1 MKMTTEIT
9 HRYFDFNP
17 KNGADYYA
25 LISANTKEEAI
36 NMYYDDVSDRDM
48 EPDVDCQELSS
59 PEAWDKLKNC
69 DDSEAE
75 LSIEEKLEE
84 FESNGV
90 LLWPQF

>member
-9 HRYFDFNP
+9 HRYFEFNP

-25 LISANTKEEAI
+25 LISTNTKEEAI
-36 NMYYDDVSDRDM
+36 NMYYDNISDRDM
-48 EPDVDCQELSS
+48 ETDVDCQELSS
-59 PEAWDKLKNC
+59 PEAWNKLKNC
-69 DDSEAE
+69 DESEAE
-75 LSIEEKLEE
+75 LSTEEKLEE